1 MKTGIFVDAENI
13 RLCGGYGMDYRILLD
28 IARAGGHEILRAN
41 TYVVLDEEKASR
53 DIEYKTKIDN
63 YFRRI
68 REQGFKISI
77 TLVKRYRDAETEEI
91 RIKANADIDL
101 TVDALTQSQR
111 LERVILCTGDGDFAP
126 LATALQ
132 SQGLRVEVIAF
143 ENVSENLIRV
153 ADQFYRGF
161 LLPGLL
167 RNNNQRREDQPPL
180 YQGMIESIG
189 QEGSYGFIYLF
200 DWQDNDGIQRKSYFF
215 HENNLPR
222 GLRINDLTSK
232 HLLTFA
238 LVDNSQY
245 KPGTKKAIVS
255 EYRILDQD
263 SRAIRPQQI
272 TPFADFIPRSS
283 REEEESEEVP
293 PIPPS

>member
-41 TYVVLDEEKASR
+41 TYVVLDEEKAGK
-53 DIEYKTKIDN
+53 DYEYKTKIDN

-153 ADQFYRGF
+153 ADSFYRGF

-167 RNNNQRREDQPPL
+167 RNNFQRRDEPSGL
-180 YQGMIESIG
+180 YQGMIESLG
-189 QEGSYGFIYLF
+189 QEGSYGFVYLF
-200 DWQDNDGIQRKSYFF
+200 DWQENGGIERKSYFF

-232 HLLTFA
+232 HLLTFS

-263 SRAIRPQQI
+263 SRATRPQPI
-272 TPFADFIPRSS
+272 ASFPDFIPRAS
-283 REEEESEEVP
+283 REEVESEEVP